1 MCTNEPTSTA
11 GAAQLD
17 VAALL
22 LAAPGLEVMAAL
34 TALDLAALSES
45 DRLIVLEVWERQ
57 QHWVWAQ
64 TMTAT
69 LAFAGQQPI
78 DSDDFVRED
87 VRAALRLSRPA
98 AQDRI
103 DTARLLASP
112 LTDTSQALAGG
123 AVSPGQVRRLVEE
136 VKYLAPEVAV
146 AVQDRV
152 LPKAQQQTVS
162 EFGRAVKKAILV
174 VDPQTAEEQHAS
186 AMQTR
191 TVQMYPEP
199 DAMATISTVQPAHQ
213 AVTIMQALNAIA
225 SAAKAA
231 DPDPGRCT
239 MDQRRADA
247 LYTLC
252 AAALADPTLPKR
264 HGRPPGIQ
272 VVIDLPTLLGL
283 AEHPGQLA
291 GYGPIP
297 ASIARMLAA
306 SGVWQRL
313 VVEPVT
319 GHLLD
324 LGSTRYRPSQ
334 ELTDYLLARDPE
346 CTFPVCPTP
355 AHACD
360 IDHNHPFNHHPD
372 TNTEGGGGGGGSGG
386 STSSDN
392 NNPKCGRHH
401 QLKTHGGWTTRR
413 NPDGT
418 TTWTNTHGR
427 RYHCPP
433 RDHRPDTS

>member
-1 MCTNEPTSTA
+1 MCTNTSP
-11 GAAQLD
+11 AAPVD

-22 LAAPGLEVMAAL
+22 AATPGLAVMAAL

-64 TMTAT
+64 TLTAT
-69 LAFAGQQPI
+69 LAFAGQQPV

-123 AVSPGQVRRLVEE
+123 AVSPGQVRCLVEE

-191 TVQMYPEP
+191 TVELYPEP
-199 DAMATISTVQPAHQ
+199 DAMATISTVQPAYQ
-213 AVTIMQALNAIA
+213 AVTIMAALNAIA
-225 SAAKAA
+225 QAAKGSDA
-231 DPDPGRCT
+231 DPGRCT

-283 AEHPGQLA
+283 AEHPGQLH

-297 ASIARMLAA
+297 ASIARLLAA
-306 SGVWQRL
+306 GGTWQRL

-324 LGSTRYRPSQ
+324 AGSTRYRPNQ
-334 ELTDYLLARDPE
+334 ELADYILTRSPQ
-346 CTFPVCPTP
+346 CRFPTCHTP
-355 AHACD
+355 AQACD
-360 IDHNHPFNHHPD
+360 IDHIEPFNHQHPEHGGTTSA
-372 TNTEGGGGGGGSGG
+372 TNN
-386 STSSDN
+386 D
-392 NNPKCGRHH
+392 PYCRRHH
-401 QLKTHGGWTTRR
+401 QLKTHGGWTTHR

-418 TTWTNTHGR
+418 ITGTNPHGR
-427 RYHCPP
+427 QYHQPP
-433 RDHRPDTS
+433 TDHRPGGDTS